1 MKASGFSTLLARID
15 AAEYGICLR
24 LNSGAALY
32 VMDQVPNLRDG
43 VELARET
50 LRTGKALATLDA
62 LVAVSHSVSQGLD

>member
-1 MKASGFSTLLARID
+1 MVA
-15 AAEYGICLR
+15 

-32 VMDQVPNLRDG
+32 VMDQVSNLREG

-62 LVAVSHSVSQGLD
+62 LVAVSRSASQGID